1 MSDVAEAQEVAPAS
15 EGSGESAGADWKT
28 GLSEELQRD
37 PSIAHIPDVQT
48 MAQSYVNAQRMV
60 GADKMVIPGKWA
72 DETDWNGVYDKLGRP
87 KDGAGYEFD
96 TSGVSEG
103 ETINEDFVGWFRNS
117 AHKHGFNQKQA
128 QGLMADYM
136 EYAATEQ
143 SQGVADV
150 ETGRTQTMADLKK
163 EFGRAYDD
171 RVALGNQF
179 IDRFA
184 EPELTHLVLQD
195 GTPLRNNPAF
205 IKTLINTQSW
215 VADNIGEDQMVSAGD
230 GSAFTPAEAQKE
242 VDELMRPD
250 SPYWDRRHSQH
261 EYTVKRVQELMGD
274 IHPDMET
281 AA

>member
-1 MSDVAEAQEVAPAS
+1 MADEQVADAPVEAGEAT
-15 EGSGESAGADWKT
+15 SGEVSWRESLPEDIRDHQ
-28 GLSEELQRD
+28 SLQGFE
-37 PSIAHIPDVQT
+37 DVGT
-48 MAQSYVNAQRMV
+48 LAKSFVHAQSMV

-96 TSGVSEG
+96 TSGLPEG
-103 ETINEDFVGWFRNS
+103 ETVNEDFVGWFRNS

-150 ETGRTQTMADLKK
+150 ETGRVQAMADLKR
-163 EFGRAYDD
+163 EFGRAYDE
-171 RVALGNQF
+171 RITLGNQF

-184 EPELTHLVLQD
+184 VPELTHLVLQD
-195 GTPLRNNPAF
+195 GTPLRNHPAF

-215 VADNIGEDQMVSAGD
+215 VADNIGEDQAISSGESSAY
-230 GSAFTPAEAQKE
+230 TPAEAQKE
-242 VDELMRPD
+242 IDELMRPD

-261 EYTVKRVQELMGD
+261 GGTVQRVQELMGYV
-274 IHPDMET
+274 HPDME
-281 AA
+281 AAP

>member
-1 MSDVAEAQEVAPAS
+1 MADEQVADAPAEAGEAT
-15 EGSGESAGADWKT
+15 SGEVSWRESLPEDIRDHQ
-28 GLSEELQRD
+28 SLQ
-37 PSIAHIPDVQT
+37 SFEDVGT
-48 MAQSYVNAQRMV
+48 LAKSFVHAQSMV

-103 ETINEDFVGWFRNS
+103 EAINEDFVGWFRNS